1 MERVVEL
8 TVPEEE
14 PIGSLM
20 RIIPS
25 ITGLVTGDPAAEPS
39 GAGGGVDSAGG
50 GTNRKPDEYY
60 PTNHMLLQ
68 GILPLSL
75 VERVVELTVPE
86 EEPIGSLMS
95 IIPPITGLVTGDP
108 AAEPSGQVVELTV
121 PEEEPIGSLMSIV
134 RPITRCYRGSCR

>member
-1 MERVVEL
+1 
-8 TVPEEE
+8 
-14 PIGSLM
+14 M

-50 GTNRKPDEYY
+50 GTNRKPDEYC
-60 PTNHMLLQ
+60 PTNHTLLQ

-86 EEPIGSLMS
+86 EQLAARTAEAAALPQLE
-95 IIPPITGLVTGDP
+95 VTTLDLQWL
-108 AAEPSGQVVELTV
+108 QVR
-121 PEEEPIGSLMSIV
+121 
-134 RPITRCYRGSCR
+134 RPY